1 MIEIFTDGA
10 CRGNPGPG
18 GWAAVIVQN
27 GEVIEIGGT
36 EERTTNNRMEL
47 RAAVE
52 ALRRVPLN
60 APVRLTTDSEYLLH
74 GATHW
79 LLLWKKR
86 NWLTTE
92 QTPVEHRDLWEE
104 LDALA
109 DQRVTW
115 QYVRGHSGDPWN
127 ERVNTLAQ
135 AYADGRATGQS
146 QGKARRHMS
155 YLSLVHGVLAR
166 HATWEECRARVH
178 GVSGARWKK
187 CASPE
192 EERETVIRWG
202 RRSRRL
208 RSWMTGGRDPDKG
221 GFFGKPLHSF
231 SHSGLPEAQTAP
243 SPLVGEGG
251 WGDEGQKRTGMQQT
265 AHLSQELYT

>member
-27 GEVIEIGGT
+27 GEVIEIGGA
-36 EERTTNNRMEL
+36 EERTTSNRMEL
-47 RAAVE
+47 CAAVE
-52 ALRRVPLN
+52 ALRRVPPD

-74 GATHW
+74 GATRW
-79 LLLWKKR
+79 LPLWKKR

-127 ERVNTLAQ
+127 ERANTLAQ
-135 AYADGRATGQS
+135 AYADGRAPGQS

-202 RRSRRL
+202 MPVEAL
-208 RSWMTGGRDPDKG
+208 EELDAGG
-221 GFFGKPLHSF
+221 
-231 SHSGLPEAQTAP
+231 
-243 SPLVGEGG
+243 
-251 WGDEGQKRTGMQQT
+251 
-265 AHLSQELYT
+265 